1 KEGNSGSPVI
11 NKNGELIGV
20 ISQKSDGE
28 DEVVFAIKSSSIFD
42 AITEMKKIDDLKD
55 VQITAKQSLNK
66 SDRINQVKKVQ
77 EYIFM
82 IKGN

>member
-1 KEGNSGSPVI
+1 
-11 NKNGELIGV
+11 
-20 ISQKSDGE
+20 
-28 DEVVFAIKSSSIFD
+28 
-42 AITEMKKIDDLKD
+42 MKKIDDLKD